1 LWTAGKKGICSPTEV
16 YVMQEKVISNL
27 EQATKEWLTAV
38 LSHNGALTQGSVT
51 AVTMNTGHGNW
62 SESGSLQLAYS
73 PDAQGERPSRLFLKL
88 VNTDA
93 GDGEFFLPS
102 EVDYYLRDY
111 LDVPDAPLLRC
122 YDGRFSPQLQ
132 RYHLLLEDVSATH
145 VVADDKAPTL
155 AHGLA
160 LAEALAILH
169 ARWWGTDRLAEANA
183 PSHDADHIRR
193 FAAMAEPGVAHALT
207 LFADDLKPHWP
218 DFLRALF
225 ANLPERLVARAQD
238 TANFTLIHGDPNT
251 RNLMVPR
258 EGERPLYLIDKQP
271 FDWSL
276 TTWLGA
282 FDLAY
287 AIALYWESNLRRGLE
302 TAVLRHYHQTLLR
315 RGVQGYSW
323 EQLYEDYRMSVAMMV
338 VVAVE
343 YLRGGGDPRW
353 RDFQRGLVQR
363 TLTACDDLNCYELY
377 A

>member
-1 LWTAGKKGICSPTEV
+1 MSDN
-16 YVMQEKVISNL
+16 VITSLQQVTN
-27 EQATKEWLTAV
+27 EWLTAV
-38 LSHNGALTQGSVT
+38 LNRSGGLTQGSV
-51 AVTMNTGHGNW
+51 AGFDADDGGGNW
-62 SESGSLQLAYS
+62 STSGSLQLRYS
-73 PDAQGERPSRLFLKL
+73 PDAQGERPSRLFLKM
-88 VNTDA
+88 VDTNT

-169 ARWWGTDRLAEANA
+169 ARWWGTQRLAEANA
-183 PSHDADHIRR
+183 PLHDAGYIRR
-193 FAAMAEPGVAHALT
+193 FATIAEPGVAHVLT
-207 LFADDLKPHWP
+207 LFAADLKPHWP
-218 DFLRALF
+218 DLLRALF
-225 ANLPERLVARAQD
+225 ANLPDRMVARSQD
-238 TANFTLIHGDPNT
+238 TATFTLIHGDPNP
-251 RNLMVPR
+251 RNIMVPR

-287 AIALYWESNLRRGLE
+287 VMALYWEGDLRRELE
-302 TAVLRHYHQTLLR
+302 TAVLRRYHQTLLR
-315 RGVQGYSW
+315 RGVPGYAW
-323 EQLYEDYRMSVAMMV
+323 QQLYDDYRLSVAMMV

-353 RDFQRGLVQR
+353 RDFQWGIVRR
-363 TLTACDDLNCYELY
+363 TLTACDDLNCADLWR
-377 A
+377 